1 MRGLYWSEP
10 VSGSNT
16 QGRQQ
21 SSCVKR
27 PEERRNERKMT
38 RMGISNISK
47 EKKALERTR
56 PSGRFARELSLWG
69 LLAGG
74 SIYKILVIL
83 VLLAVGQCALFY
95 VSLTGR
101 AKQGQLSGADFESLF
116 SFSGGNVSYLSACG
130 FLFLAAFALI
140 MFTLTRCETVN
151 SGSIFYYTLRR
162 LRVSERHLFFVETLY
177 NFLCFVL
184 LFAVQIWVILWMYR
198 MYMNRIPGDPVSHQ
212 IAFLAFY
219 RVPFLH
225 NLLPLAETGKWVR
238 NLLMLL
244 AVSMDAATEKAG
256 QSKRGFQTWY
266 CLVLVGAWWMV
277 TDVGFHFTDVFMGVI
292 FGIIILVSLMKILG
306 FWISDGS
313 VLEQE
318 E

>member
-1 MRGLYWSEP
+1 MGN
-10 VSGSNT
+10 GS
-16 QGRQQ
+16 
-21 SSCVKR
+21 
-27 PEERRNERKMT
+27 
-38 RMGISNISK
+38 ISK
-47 EKKALERTR
+47 ERKALERTR
-56 PSGRFARELSLWG
+56 PSGRFAREISLWA

-74 SIYKILVIL
+74 SIYKILTVLVI
-83 VLLAVGQCALFY
+83 LAVGQCALFY
-95 VSLTGR
+95 GSLTWQAEQNR
-101 AKQGQLSGADFESLF
+101 LAEADFETLF
-116 SFSGGNVSYLSACG
+116 SLSGGNGFYLCAYE

-140 MFTLTRCETVN
+140 MFTLIRCETVN

-162 LRVSERHLFFVETLY
+162 LRVSQRHLFFVETVY

-184 LFAVQIWVILWMYR
+184 LFAVQICVILWMYR
-198 MYMNRIPGDPVSHQ
+198 LYMNRIPGDPVSHQ

-256 QSKRGFQTWY
+256 QRKRGFQTWY
-266 CLVLVGAWWMV
+266 CLVLVCTWWMV
-277 TDVGFHFTDVFMGVI
+277 TDVGFHFTDVFMGTI
-292 FGIIILVSLMKILG
+292 FSIIILVSVMKILG

>member
-1 MRGLYWSEP
+1 M
-10 VSGSNT
+10 GSRNIL
-16 QGRQQ
+16 
-21 SSCVKR
+21 K
-27 PEERRNERKMT
+27 EREVP
-38 RMGISNISK
+38 
-47 EKKALERTR
+47 ERTR
-56 PSGRFARELSLWG
+56 PSGGFAREISLWG

-83 VLLAVGQCALFY
+83 ALMAVGQCALFY
-95 VSLTGR
+95 GSLVGR
-101 AKQGQLSGADFESLF
+101 VKQDVLWEADFETFF
-116 SFSGGNVSYLSACG
+116 SFSGGSVFHMSAYG

-140 MFTLTRCETVN
+140 MFTLMRCETVN
-151 SGSIFYYTLRR
+151 SGSIFSYTLRR
-162 LRVSERHLFFVETLY
+162 LRVSERHLFFVETGY

-198 MYMNRIPGDPVSHQ
+198 MYMNRIPGNQVSHQ

-244 AVSMDAATEKAG
+244 AVSMDVATEKAG

-266 CLVLVGAWWMV
+266 CMVLIGAWWMV

-292 FGIIILVSLMKILG
+292 FSIVILVSMMKILG